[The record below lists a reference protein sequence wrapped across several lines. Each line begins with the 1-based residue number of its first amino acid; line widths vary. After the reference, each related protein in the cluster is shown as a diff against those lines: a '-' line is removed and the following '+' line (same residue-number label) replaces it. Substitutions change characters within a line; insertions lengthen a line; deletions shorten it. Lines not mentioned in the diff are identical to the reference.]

1 VWEWYRIGVAAGV
14 GAGAALFA
22 AAWLARSRA
31 GALAAAAFAIAVG
44 IAVGFALDDW
54 TEAVAGA
61 VGGVLGALG
70 SVQIVRGTL
79 RRGGTSGGTGILVG
93 VAGLVVAALAFV
105 PVLGYLEAVALP
117 ALAAR
122 QRRRQPERY
131 AGLRTLARD

>member
-1 VWEWYRIGVAAGV
+1 MWEWYRIGVAAGV